1 MSSTSDKID
10 ALGLASFTTPD
21 IPRRSIYLPA
31 LVAAMGGLLFGFDTA
46 VINGAIVFL
55 KRQFSLSATKTEF
68 AASSILVGCALGA
81 SMAGFLSDRFGRK
94 RLLIVAATLFAISS
108 IGASVPVTLAQF
120 VAARLIG
127 GLAIGIASMVSPLYI
142 AEISPPK
149 IRGRLVALNQ
159 LALVFGILLAFS
171 VNYTLAGIGAN
182 NWRWMFASAA
192 VPSFLFLFTLLAVT
206 ESPRWLVQKGRV
218 DEARTVLSK
227 FMNPIESKVEFDQ
240 ISVAVR
246 QERAS
251 VWAPALRKPLLIAV
265 ALAVFQ
271 QITGINT
278 ILYYGSLIFLE
289 QIPAQSDASVL
300 QANIIVGAV
309 NLVGTIVALAIIDR
323 VGRRLLLLVTFS
335 GMALS
340 LVLLV
345 LSIHFHLPPALSLLF
360 VLLYVACFAV
370 GVGPTVW
377 IVMAEIFPTRVRG
390 RAMSIATI
398 ALWLACLLIT
408 STFLTLVK
416 ILSPSG
422 AFLLYAAMSIAAALF
437 VAWLVPETKQ
447 RSLEEIEE
455 FWLR

>member
-1 MSSTSDKID
+1 
-10 ALGLASFTTPD
+10 
-21 IPRRSIYLPA
+21 
-31 LVAAMGGLLFGFDTA
+31 
-46 VINGAIVFL
+46 
-55 KRQFSLSATKTEF
+55 
-68 AASSILVGCALGA
+68 
-81 SMAGFLSDRFGRK
+81 
-94 RLLIVAATLFAISS
+94 
-108 IGASVPVTLAQF
+108 
-120 VAARLIG
+120 
-127 GLAIGIASMVSPLYI
+127 
-142 AEISPPK
+142 
-149 IRGRLVALNQ
+149 
-159 LALVFGILLAFS
+159 
-171 VNYTLAGIGAN
+171 
-182 NWRWMFASAA
+182 
-192 VPSFLFLFTLLAVT
+192 
-206 ESPRWLVQKGRV
+206 VQKGRV

-447 RSLEEIEE
+447 RSLEEIEA